1 MTIKKYTIN
10 GQLTEK
16 IITNT
21 FADEDGYVHI
31 PADYETFDDYF
42 DAWFDSL
49 PKED

>member
-21 FADEDGYVHI
+21 FVDEERYVHI
-31 PADYETFDDYF
+31 PAERST
-42 DAWFDSL
+42 L
-49 PKED
+49 